1 MRSVHKV
8 GRHTSARWVRSF
20 FIDFRLLIIGAEES
34 ISLQHLHL
42 WRPTKILP
50 ERMEL
55 IYDAEI
61 LLSINCTNYVPD
73 ISSATFEYL
82 SERMKL
88 SKRKCSGIRGESPS
102 RCLFEVFRGAVG
114 DMIKHKSWDLAS
126 VSGLNWCTENDP
138 NEVPVRSTNRHSLV

>member
-1 MRSVHKV
+1 M
-8 GRHTSARWVRSF
+8 
-20 FIDFRLLIIGAEES
+20 DFRLLIIGAEES

-42 WRPTKILP
+42 WRPTRILP

-73 ISSATFEYL
+73 ISSATLEYL

-114 DMIKHKSWDLAS
+114 DMINHKSWDLAS